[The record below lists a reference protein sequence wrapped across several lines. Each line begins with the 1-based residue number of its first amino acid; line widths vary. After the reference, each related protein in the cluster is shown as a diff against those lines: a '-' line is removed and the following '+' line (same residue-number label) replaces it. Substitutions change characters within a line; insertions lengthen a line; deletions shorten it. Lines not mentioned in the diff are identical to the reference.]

1 MSKEIDRQAFLLY
14 QSLVFV
20 DAMVHSQ
27 YVFSSFFF
35 LLALFDLSL
44 PKKKIK
50 DERKKKKMR
59 TIKVES
65 EDPCETLAPS
75 DTPSAPPANII
86 NSLPD
91 TPSTPLPNIKEE

>member
-1 MSKEIDRQAFLLY
+1 MTRS
-14 QSLVFV
+14 V
-20 DAMVHSQ
+20 
-27 YVFSSFFF
+27 SFFLSYF
-35 LLALFDLSL
+35 SPALFDLSL

-50 DERKKKKMR
+50 EERRKKKMR
-59 TIKVES
+59 TIKVEC

-75 DTPSAPPANII
+75 DTQSAPPANII